1 MNSASLQEAI
11 PHRPKSY
18 DIGRY
23 RTTQKK
29 NQNQTID
36 YRRKEKEKSV
46 YLSLALSL
54 RKKHQ
59 NLRSAGRSSHTG
71 GTDYESSYEQGNRR
85 DQH

>member
-36 YRRKEKEKSV
+36 EKKKKRVYISLWLFLSEKNIKTGV
-46 YLSLALSL
+46 QP
-54 RKKHQ
+54 RI
-59 NLRSAGRSSHTG
+59 SSHAG
-71 GTDYESSYEQGNRR
+71 GVNHESSYEQGNRR